1 MPARIRPPRAGLPGS
16 TRCREAIDLT
26 PGVVEE
32 TGADRDRFLAGLLE
46 PEEKAPTQTIGVEI
60 ENVADALKRK
70 ERRGVGA
77 ADPPEYFLELRA
89 FVRGPGEGTF
99 VEGLD
104 GILQDG
110 GKEAVLPIPPG
121 RTSQHSGELD
131 WGHVVGIQ
139 TLDALVE
146 AGFGPERG
154 DGLHAFETNQLRDLF
169 DLFGFSSS
177 GAFGRPTPGDGVVD
191 QVLGGPEG
199 SSWGTAADIGGEC
212 RSSSVV
218 ESK

>member
-1 MPARIRPPRAGLPGS
+1 MPARVRPPRAGLPGA

-32 TGADRDRFLAGLLE
+32 TGADRDRFLAGLPE
-46 PEEKAPTQTIGVEI
+46 PEEKPPTQAIGVEI
-60 ENVADALKRK
+60 QNVADALKRK

-77 ADPPEYFLELRA
+77 SDPTEDLLELRTL
-89 FVRGPGEGTF
+89 VRSPGEGTF

-110 GKEAVLPIPPG
+110 GKEAVLSIPPG
-121 RTSQHSGELD
+121 RASQHSGELD
-131 WGHVVGIQ
+131 RGHVVGIQ
-139 TLDALVE
+139 SLDALVE
-146 AGFGPERG
+146 AGFGPEREC
-154 DGLHAFETNQLRDLF
+154 GLHAGWTNPPRNLF
-169 DLFGFSSS
+169 DLFGVCSS
-177 GAFGRPTPGDGVVD
+177 GAVMVPTPGDGD
-191 QVLGGPEG
+191 AGQALGGPEG
-199 SSWGTAADIGGEC
+199 SSWGTAAGIGGES